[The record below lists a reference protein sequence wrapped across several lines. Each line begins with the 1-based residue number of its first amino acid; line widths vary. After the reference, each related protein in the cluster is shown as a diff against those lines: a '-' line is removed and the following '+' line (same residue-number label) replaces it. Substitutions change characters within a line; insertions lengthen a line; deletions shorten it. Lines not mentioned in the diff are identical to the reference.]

1 MPTAT
6 ITSKGQLT
14 IPATV
19 RASLGV
25 KAGDRVVFVQ
35 VEPGRFELIA
45 VTQPVTT
52 LKGVIRK
59 PATAVTADMMNE
71 AIANRRAKAKVSP
84 V

>member
-6 ITSKGQLT
+6 ISSKGQVTL
-14 IPATV
+14 PVTV

-25 KAGDRVVFVQ
+25 KTGDRVEFVQ

-52 LKGVIRK
+52 LKGMIRK
-59 PATAVTADMMNE
+59 PVAKVTVEGMKE
-71 AIANRRAKAKVSP
+71 AIADRHAKA
-84 V
+84 